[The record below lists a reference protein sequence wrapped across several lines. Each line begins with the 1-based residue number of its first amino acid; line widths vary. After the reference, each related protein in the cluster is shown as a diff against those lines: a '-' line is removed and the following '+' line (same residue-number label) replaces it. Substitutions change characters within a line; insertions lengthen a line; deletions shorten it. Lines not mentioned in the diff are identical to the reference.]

1 MLTYS
6 AALKRVLNFARKK
19 TSIVKVEKSLQHVCV
34 RNINSK
40 KNNPFFNNSLLDGFA
55 FKSSDTVSNK
65 SFKILGATSAGQKNK
80 IKYKKNCCY
89 RISTGAKMFHPYDC
103 MMPYENLQIEKG
115 VVKLKK
121 KISKDTN
128 VRKIGSDYKK
138 GQIILK
144 KNTTITAPNLL
155 ALKSLGIKNIKVYQK
170 PTIIL
175 FCTGNE
181 IIDNVKI
188 NDKIINSIPEY
199 IKSFSEKLNFKFI
212 YLGILKDNVKQLHS
226 KIRKIQSI
234 KNVII
239 VSTGG
244 VSAGHK
250 DFIPQVLKKNK
261 FKVIFHKILM
271 KPGRPTLFA
280 IKKSSYYFGL
290 PGNPISTIVGFHF
303 LITPLLLRLQSKIL
317 KLKNGRMLQNYK
329 KNKKLTLFL
338 RGKTNNKTLKILSG
352 QESFRIKSLV
362 NANCWIKLNQ
372 KKSIIKKGSRVD
384 YYDY

>member
-1 MLTYS
+1 M
-6 AALKRVLNFARKK
+6 F
-19 TSIVKVEKSLQHVCV
+19 EKLAV
-34 RNINSK
+34 I
-40 KNNPFFNNSLLDGFA
+40 
-55 FKSSDTVSNK
+55 T
-65 SFKILGATSAGQKNK
+65 
-80 IKYKKNCCY
+80 
-89 RISTGAKMFHPYDC
+89 
-103 MMPYENLQIEKG
+103 
-115 VVKLKK
+115 
-121 KISKDTN
+121 
-128 VRKIGSDYKK
+128 KK

-188 NDKIINSIPEY
+188 NDKVINSIPEY

-212 YLGILKDNVKQLHS
+212 YLGILKDNIKQLHS
-226 KIRKIQSI
+226 KIRKIQNI

-271 KPGRPTLFA
+271 KPR
-280 IKKSSYYFGL
+280 
-290 PGNPISTIVGFHF
+290 
-303 LITPLLLRLQSKIL
+303 
-317 KLKNGRMLQNYK
+317 
-329 KNKKLTLFL
+329 
-338 RGKTNNKTLKILSG
+338 
-352 QESFRIKSLV
+352 
-362 NANCWIKLNQ
+362 
-372 KKSIIKKGSRVD
+372 
-384 YYDY
+384 

>member
-19 TSIVKVEKSLQHVCV
+19 TIIVKVEKSLQHVCV

-89 RISTGAKMFHPYDC
+89 RISTGAKIFHPYDC

-181 IIDNVKI
+181 IIDNVRI
-188 NDKIINSIPEY
+188 NDKVINSIPEY
-199 IKSFSEKLNFKFI
+199 IK
-212 YLGILKDNVKQLHS
+212 
-226 KIRKIQSI
+226 
-234 KNVII
+234 
-239 VSTGG
+239 
-244 VSAGHK
+244 
-250 DFIPQVLKKNK
+250 
-261 FKVIFHKILM
+261 
-271 KPGRPTLFA
+271 
-280 IKKSSYYFGL
+280 
-290 PGNPISTIVGFHF
+290 
-303 LITPLLLRLQSKIL
+303 
-317 KLKNGRMLQNYK
+317 
-329 KNKKLTLFL
+329 
-338 RGKTNNKTLKILSG
+338 
-352 QESFRIKSLV
+352 
-362 NANCWIKLNQ
+362 
-372 KKSIIKKGSRVD
+372 
-384 YYDY
+384 